1 MRRGLCK
8 RIIAWVL
15 LIVMLVGEMP
25 YGVMAR
31 SETDLK
37 KFLTE
42 VVLTDD
48 KGNKIPEENGK
59 LKIEKGDTYKLS
71 MTFAETRDNQFPDN
85 GEDMT
90 YTIPKGLEMVGGGCK
105 DL

>member
-37 KFLTE
+37 EFLTE

-48 KGNKIPEENGK
+48 KGKQIPEENGK

-71 MTFAETRDNQFPDN
+71 MTFSETQDHQFPDE
-85 GEDMT
+85 GDMT
-90 YTIPKGLEMVGGGCK
+90 YTIPKGLEMVGGGYK

>member
-37 KFLTE
+37 EFLKE

-48 KGNKIPEENGK
+48 KGNKIPEKDGK

-71 MTFAETRDNQFPDN
+71 MTFSETQNHQFPDE
-85 GEDMT
+85 GDMK
-90 YTIPKGLEMVGGGCK
+90 YTIPEGLEMVGGGHK